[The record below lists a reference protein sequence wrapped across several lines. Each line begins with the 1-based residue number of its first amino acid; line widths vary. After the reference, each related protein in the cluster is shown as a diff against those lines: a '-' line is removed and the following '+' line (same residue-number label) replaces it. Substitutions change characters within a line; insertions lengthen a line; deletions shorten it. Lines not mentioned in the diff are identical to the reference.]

1 MTGKKYDEKLF
12 LDIPFGEA
20 LERFS
25 VTDTKQ
31 VAAGIAKS
39 KKAKPS
45 GGNLKPPPDLIAQS
59 KNVTKLASKRKHNG
73 K

>member
-1 MTGKKYDEKLF
+1 MTGKKYDDKLF

-20 LERFS
+20 LERFAG
-25 VTDTKQ
+25 TKPRE

-39 KKAKPS
+39 KKAKPP
-45 GGNLKPPPDLIAQS
+45 GGNLKPPPDLLAQS
-59 KNVTKLASKRKHNG
+59 KNVVKLASKRKP